1 MSKVS
6 DAVWGNE
13 QAYFNQPPANVPP
26 DAWWISI
33 VFFWLLLPLNLIMAL
48 LCVFIDPMFRWIGS
62 LAMFSTLHGR
72 PLWMAWAIWWYQIAT
87 ALQLLVRSGK
97 SRFTLFSRSRA
108 IYGGGEWWWHGEGVW
123 NCPYKSVRATMA
135 SDQTRK
141 PAFGCVSTAVPE
153 LFPARMLL
161 FLDGEEHRIVRSL
174 YEEQLLAPKNWHP
187 RVEAL
192 SALLA
197 ELAPSPCTLAALDRP
212 TVDKMVASAIWFLL
226 FGVRLTAGQAAT
238 IAQWGGSGL
247 AGMFVF
253 PRMIHRIAF
262 NLLLR
267 RVKALRIGTLQVF
280 SEHGLQPLA
289 AQMNEALGPHKRP
302 SACALADELMYA
314 VNFAGVGGTQHAT
327 WGTLAFLRRTT
338 VDVKPESVTFPPGS
352 LPALYKEDP
361 AAFIKE
367 CVRLDAPVTSATCA
381 FAQPERPRF
390 NNTCCGGPKEH
401 AVPAGTLHQYV
412 LSIANRDP
420 AQFDE
425 PNTFNP
431 KRHNLDSMVAWNGA
445 LDQPNQY
452 PRICPGQA
460 MSVVVIQ
467 SIVGLVQEMR

>member
-1 MSKVS
+1 VCS
-6 DAVWGNE
+6 
-13 QAYFNQPPANVPP
+13 
-26 DAWWISI
+26 
-33 VFFWLLLPLNLIMAL
+33 
-48 LCVFIDPMFRWIGS
+48 
-62 LAMFSTLHGR
+62 
-72 PLWMAWAIWWYQIAT
+72 
-87 ALQLLVRSGK
+87 
-97 SRFTLFSRSRA
+97 
-108 IYGGGEWWWHGEGVW
+108 
-123 NCPYKSVRATMA
+123 
-135 SDQTRK
+135 
-141 PAFGCVSTAVPE
+141 
-153 LFPARMLL
+153 
-161 FLDGEEHRIVRSL
+161 
-174 YEEQLLAPKNWHP
+174 
-187 RVEAL
+187 
-192 SALLA
+192 
-197 ELAPSPCTLAALDRP
+197 
-212 TVDKMVASAIWFLL
+212 
-226 FGVRLTAGQAAT
+226 
-238 IAQWGGSGL
+238 
-247 AGMFVF
+247 
-253 PRMIHRIAF
+253 
-262 NLLLR
+262 
-267 RVKALRIGTLQVF
+267 QVF

-352 LPALYKEDP
+352 LPALCGIHEFITPRGTPPSPSPPRHSSPLLTTPHHSSTPCAAAAFYGRYKEDP